1 MDNEHSNF
9 AIEYKIQNILTNLS
23 RENFICI
30 SDLDDLKNNFLEEEE
45 DLKELEINQK
55 EITNLID
62 LCLIYEDNFRK
73 KYDDFDSGVYSNRR
87 TFKEM
92 KKLRKRISDSFFFR
106 EMDAEE
112 KLLSYKL
119 FVELL
124 KIYKDDND
132 PKRIVNHLNK
142 INKNLDALC
151 KRNN

>member
-1 MDNEHSNF
+1 MDSEHSNF